1 MLPLKNL
8 DRRHS
13 FPAVTMILIAINA
26 TVFAY
31 ELSLPAESIQDFF
44 MTYGLVPANLAAGF
58 RSSGPLLGPLV
69 SIFTSMF
76 LHAGFLHIIGN
87 MWFLWVFGG
96 DVEDHLGHLAY
107 TGLYLACGLT
117 ASITQAVLT
126 WNSHLPGIGASGAIS
141 GIMAAFCL
149 LFPHS
154 RILTG
159 LFLWWVRVRIPAFI
173 LLVWWFVIQFA
184 SGLDSV
190 NAHGPGGHEQ
200 GGTAF
205 WAHVGGFV
213 AGILLALPKRL
224 REPES
229 AEFHPEDEPEP
240 EAYTRHWTDTSPTN
254 RY

>member
-1 MLPLKNL
+1 MFFPLKNL

-31 ELSLPAESIQDFF
+31 QLSLPLESIRDFF
-44 MTYGLVPANLAAGF
+44 MTYGLVPSNLAAGF
-58 RSSGPLLGPLV
+58 NGSGPLLGPLV

-76 LHAGFLHIIGN
+76 MHAGWLHIIGN

-107 TGLYLACGLT
+107 TGLYFASGVGAAIVQLAF
-117 ASITQAVLT
+117 S
-126 WNSHLPGIGASGAIS
+126 WNYHFPYIGASGAIS
-141 GIMAAFCL
+141 GVMAAFFL

-154 RILTG
+154 RILAG
-159 LFLWWVRVRIPAFI
+159 IFLFWPQVRIPAFI
-173 LLVWWFVIQFA
+173 MVGWWFLFQFA
-184 SGLDSV
+184 SGMDLL
-190 NAHGPGGHEQ
+190 NAHGHEH

-213 AGILLALPKRL
+213 VGFLLALSKRL

-229 AEFHPEDEPEP
+229 ALHHPEDEPEP
-240 EAYTRHWTDTSPTN
+240 EPYTPHWKDTSSTN
-254 RY
+254 RYPY